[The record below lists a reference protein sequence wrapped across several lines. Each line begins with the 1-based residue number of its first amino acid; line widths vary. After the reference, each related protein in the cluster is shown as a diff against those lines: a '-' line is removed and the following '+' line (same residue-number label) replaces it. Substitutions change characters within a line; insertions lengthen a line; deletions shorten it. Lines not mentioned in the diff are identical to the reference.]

1 MKRCNEDTSK
11 HQALMV
17 SSQTNTGTQQ
27 AVFGK
32 YFGGDAKRFKNR
44 PRSLYRNAL
53 RHGAFAAK
61 MTGNLKRIQ
70 LAADYEERKEGE
82 NGNLDL

>member
-70 LAADYEERKEGE
+70 FAADYEERMEGE